1 MQKEV
6 PNFKLL
12 YKQNL
17 EHILK
22 LNIICFFLFSI
33 SFKPTATTTQKSIN
47 YPLPWNT
54 DSQTMTRGM

>member
-22 LNIICFFLFSI
+22 LNIMFFSFQHLF
-33 SFKPTATTTQKSIN
+33 
-47 YPLPWNT
+47 
-54 DSQTMTRGM
+54 QTHCHYNPEEH